1 MPPGPR
7 RTPLSDHC
15 HFLHLL
21 RGLYFGRF
29 PEKKLLSFCVSS
41 IVSLALGLV
50 LFPVTAPAKLAF
62 QPQRMIQPGAGT
74 LAESG
79 IEEESVA
86 TTRLKA
92 NLADLLLHDK
102 YDEIEG
108 IADKIRTDKTRLV
121 GGGWLLKQLYF
132 GLEASNGT
140 MPEEHIAELKAWI
153 VARPQSITARVALA
167 KAYTSYAWLARGNG
181 YADSVT
187 PERRQRFKERIAEAQ
202 KVLDDSANITPMD
215 PEWFAEMQ
223 TIALAQSWDGARSTA
238 LFDKAVTF
246 EPTYFYFYKYYANY
260 LQPKWDGK
268 EGEAAAFARKSADA
282 IGGPE
287 GDFLYFHIAMVVL
300 AANNGNVDASQM
312 DWARLQRGCQAQR
325 DLYGVVDFD
334 INQFALMAW
343 RFRDRD
349 VARPIFNEI
358 GDKWSKEV
366 WGN

>member
-1 MPPGPR
+1 
-7 RTPLSDHC
+7 
-15 HFLHLL
+15 
-21 RGLYFGRF
+21 
-29 PEKKLLSFCVSS
+29 
-41 IVSLALGLV
+41 
-50 LFPVTAPAKLAF
+50 
-62 QPQRMIQPGAGT
+62 MIQPGAGT

-86 TTRLKA
+86 TKRLKA

-121 GGGWLLKQLYF
+121 

-215 PEWFAEMQ
+215 PEWFARCKPLRLPRAG
-223 TIALAQSWDGARSTA
+223 TPRAVPLCSTR
-238 LFDKAVTF
+238 
-246 EPTYFYFYKYYANY
+246 
-260 LQPKWDGK
+260 Q
-268 EGEAAAFARKSADA
+268 
-282 IGGPE
+282 
-287 GDFLYFHIAMVVL
+287 
-300 AANNGNVDASQM
+300 
-312 DWARLQRGCQAQR
+312 
-325 DLYGVVDFD
+325 
-334 INQFALMAW
+334 
-343 RFRDRD
+343 
-349 VARPIFNEI
+349 
-358 GDKWSKEV
+358 
-366 WGN
+366 